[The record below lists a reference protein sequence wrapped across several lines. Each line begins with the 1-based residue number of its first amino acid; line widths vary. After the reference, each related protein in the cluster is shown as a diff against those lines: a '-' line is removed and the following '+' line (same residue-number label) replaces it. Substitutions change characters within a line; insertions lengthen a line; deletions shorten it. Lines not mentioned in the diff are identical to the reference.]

1 MTDQVKVQ
9 YFSSIDILEVNQI
22 DGVTNWTSPIVS
34 YLKDRVFP
42 EDREEVRKLRVRAA
56 KFVLINEVF
65 YKRGFSQL
73 YMRCLNPDKFFYVLR
88 DVYEGACGNHSGA
101 RSLVYKIVRVGYYW
115 PSIQADAKSYVKA
128 CDKC

>member
-9 YFSSIDILEVNQI
+9 YFLSIDILEVNQI

-65 YKRGFSQL
+65 YKRG
-73 YMRCLNPDKFFYVLR
+73 VL
-88 DVYEGACGNHSGA
+88 
-101 RSLVYKIVRVGYYW
+101 
-115 PSIQADAKSYVKA
+115 
-128 CDKC
+128 